1 MEKYI
6 NYILESIIK
15 DVNNFGN
22 IYDNYQYLSWIII
35 WLLWLWWILIKYILL
50 TFPFWGTF
58 NLMFNKT
65 WRIQIT
71 KVNKPWDHKSFKN
84 NKPDVN

>member
-22 IYDNYQYLSWIII
+22 IYDNYEYLTWIIVWWF
-35 WLLWLWWILIKYILL
+35 WLIWILIKNVLL
-50 TFPFWGTF
+50 TFPIWGTF

-65 WRIQIT
+65 WRIQLT
-71 KVNKPWDHKSFKN
+71 KINKPIE
-84 NKPDVN
+84 NKLDR